1 MCAKQYAPM
10 SLGPTQDLHGTYMYM
25 YSLTAG
31 EYEGFD
37 EDQLTCQDG
46 GKGLVM
52 RDIKKKHH

>member
-1 MCAKQYAPM
+1 MHPCR
-10 SLGPTQDLHGTYMYM
+10 SDLHGTYMYM

-37 EDQLTCQDG
+37 VDQLTCQDG